1 MGKWEI
7 LIGQIDFSLSN
18 ERITLR
24 EFIYEDWLDV
34 HRYASQEIV
43 CRYQPWG
50 PNTEEDSRSFVNQVL
65 KDAFREPRTRFA
77 FAIVTKGDKKMIGAG
92 ELTLRDIS
100 NRSGEIGYIINPDY
114 WGRGIATD
122 VATLLINFGFSNLS
136 LHRIFATCDPRNI
149 GSSRV
154 LEKVGMT
161 LEGRI
166 REDLLL
172 KDGWRDSLLYS
183 VLEHE
188 WEERN
193 SLR

>member
-7 LIGQIDFSLSN
+7 PIGQIDFSLSN
-18 ERITLR
+18 ERIFLR

-50 PNTEEDSRSFVNQVL
+50 PNTGEDSRSFVNQVI
-65 KDAFREPRTRFA
+65 KDASREPRTRFA
-77 FAIVTKGDKKMIGAG
+77 FAIVTKDDKRMIGAG

-100 NRSGEIGYIINPDY
+100 NRSGEVGYIINPDY

-122 VATLLINFGFSNLS
+122 VATLLINFGFSNLT
-136 LHRIFATCDPRNI
+136 LHRVFATCDPRNI

-154 LEKVGMT
+154 LERVGMT